1 MHLNVIDSRRFVQF
15 TCLHPSTLPAPSSS
29 LVRFVPAGVP
39 AAEDWNPLSSR
50 LIYGRTTSYYT
61 MPAPIVYMLPNL
73 ISFNTAA
80 NRAAQ
85 YDVYAYGYIRN
96 AEHDDDLTVIRS
108 VQCGQCSIAIRLV
121 NENSK
126 SWNKMLCTTYARNR
140 LEALSGTDY
149 VFLLICL

>member
-1 MHLNVIDSRRFVQF
+1 
-15 TCLHPSTLPAPSSS
+15 
-29 LVRFVPAGVP
+29 
-39 AAEDWNPLSSR
+39 
-50 LIYGRTTSYYT
+50 
-61 MPAPIVYMLPNL
+61 MLPNL

-121 NENSK
+121 NEN
-126 SWNKMLCTTYARNR
+126 NCYVRMLAIDWRR
-140 LEALSGTDY
+140 
-149 VFLLICL
+149 